1 LHAVNVQQEISKM
14 SEKHSGA
21 VMRDLVAAA
30 AGPRQWNDTRES
42 WLARAA
48 RNAGVSYRQAKALF
62 YGEITD
68 DEHKTVRRMR
78 AAAGRHEAAEL
89 AHRYEALASTYHL
102 RDEDLLRSD
111 VAAFIDAV
119 RALRGLGRSG
129 NNGED

>member
-1 LHAVNVQQEISKM
+1 VQQEISKM

-78 AAAGRHEAAEL
+78 EAAGQHEAEQL
-89 AHRYEALASTYHL
+89 AHRFEALAGSL
-102 RDEDLLRSD
+102 QSRDADFHSSD
-111 VAAFIDAV
+111 VAALLHAA
-119 RALRGLGRSG
+119 RALRGLDRSG
-129 NNGED
+129 DRES